1 MSNAARTGWSGTRR
15 EFTQITLG
23 GIASAVAGA
32 RLLAIDSTIGGV
44 KVGAISYCFRSIPRP
59 PSGDYVDTLIDAFKQ
74 VGLGLCELES
84 VRVEPEPAIPGGGR
98 IPAPIT
104 PEYTKR
110 RGELR
115 QWRLTAPMDRFKEIK
130 SKFDKA
136 GIELMGY
143 VMTFSEDFTDE
154 EIDRTFLAAKTLG
167 VKIIGTNQTRVPMG
181 KRLAPFADKYD
192 VVLGWHNHA
201 MVDDP
206 TASTTTTPTTVAAA
220 ETPACPTP
228 GPAVTPTFTPPPV
241 DPAAPP
247 PDPWDLSSTADP
259 SWGTSKKSGTT
270 KSQRVNGIVE
280 HDGIAYFGGEFT
292 KMTPPGGGTTATR
305 NHLAAVDGATG
316 QLTSWNPNAS
326 GNVFALALSAD
337 GDWVY
342 VGGDFSSIGGKS
354 APKLARIRLEDGKID
369 PNFRPKVNSR
379 VRAITLDGDR
389 LYVGGNFTTIG
400 GQPRPE
406 LAAIDPI
413 TGALLPWTPPALG
426 RGRYIGHTG
435 IPTPDYSPGYVFS
448 IAVIGGKVFAAGNF
462 LNIGCQGGL
471 VTIDAATGGL
481 VEPQYDPGRP
491 IFDLTTYGGVLYAVG
506 GGPGGTAYAFSPDDQ
521 KPLWKVK
528 VDGVA
533 STSRTSAGGRLGF
546 SSRCVTGTWRL
557 K

>member
-1 MSNAARTGWSGTRR
+1 MLIPVVA
-15 EFTQITLG
+15 LV
-23 GIASAVAGA
+23 ASAM
-32 RLLAIDSTIGGV
+32 ST
-44 KVGAISYCFRSIPRP
+44 
-59 PSGDYVDTLIDAFKQ
+59 
-74 VGLGLCELES
+74 
-84 VRVEPEPAIPGGGR
+84 PA
-98 IPAPIT
+98 A
-104 PEYTKR
+104 
-110 RGELR
+110 
-115 QWRLTAPMDRFKEIK
+115 QA
-130 SKFDKA
+130 
-136 GIELMGY
+136 
-143 VMTFSEDFTDE
+143 
-154 EIDRTFLAAKTLG
+154 
-167 VKIIGTNQTRVPMG
+167 
-181 KRLAPFADKYD
+181 
-192 VVLGWHNHA
+192 
-201 MVDDP
+201 VDDP
-206 TASTTTTPTTVAAA
+206 TATTTTTPTTVAAA

-354 APKLARIRLEDGKID
+354 APKLARIHLEDGKID

-528 VDGVA
+528 VDGDAVGVA
-533 STSRTSAGGRLGF
+533 ASENAVYVAGHYDYIVSKSSSCYQFCPGGPRRHHLLAVGRADGVALPWTPDADTSTGPFTVTVGQDHLYVGGEFNKIDFKAQPGF
-546 SSRCVTGTWRL
+546 TIFPGTP
-557 K
+557 